1 MTSFKIML
9 KILYKFNASVSK
21 WINSGETNKNFFNNS
36 TNRLMPRWHRD
47 NNLSIKYMTKTNMW
61 LYFRKITS

>member
-1 MTSFKIML
+1 ML

-21 WINSGETNKNFFNNS
+21 WINSGETNKIFFNNS
-36 TNRLMPRWHRD
+36 TNRLMPQWHRD
-47 NNLSIKYMTKTNMW
+47 NDNLSIKYMTKTNKW